1 MNLTKENL
9 EKLQKELA
17 FLKTTKR
24 REISLRIQSAKELGD
39 LSENA
44 EYNEAKEAQAL
55 NEAAIA
61 ELEKQIREAT
71 IVRETKSSRAQIGSS
86 IKVQGNKGIQE
97 FIIVSSNESNPLEGK
112 ISDESPLGMT
122 LLGHCAGDKVDLDLP
137 DKKVSYKILEVN

>member
-9 EKLQKELA
+9 EKLQKELD
-17 FLKTTKR
+17 FLKKSKR

-44 EYNEAKEAQAL
+44 EYNEAKEAQSL

-61 ELEKQIREAT
+61 ELEKQIREAI
-71 IVRETKSSRAQIGSS
+71 IVEESKSDKIQISS
-86 IKVQGNKGIQE
+86 NVKVQSAKGIQQ

-112 ISDESPLGMT
+112 ISDESPLGKVLMN
-122 LLGHCAGDKVDLDLP
+122 HCANDKVELELP
-137 DKKVSYKILEVN
+137 DKKVSYKILEVK

>member
-9 EKLQKELA
+9 EKLQKELD
-17 FLKTTKR
+17 FLKKSKR

-44 EYNEAKEAQAL
+44 EYNEAKEAQSL
-55 NEAAIA
+55 NEAAVA

-71 IVRETKSSRAQIGSS
+71 IVEESKSNKIQISS
-86 IKVQGNKGIQE
+86 SVKVQSAKGVQQ

-112 ISDESPLGMT
+112 ISDESPLGKVLMN
-122 LLGHCAGDKVDLDLP
+122 HCVNDKVELELP
-137 DKKVSYKILEVN
+137 DKKVNYKILEVK

>member
-9 EKLQKELA
+9 KKLQKELD
-17 FLKTTKR
+17 FLKKSKR

-44 EYNEAKEAQAL
+44 EYNEAKEAQFL

-71 IVRETKSSRAQIGSS
+71 IVEESKSDKIQISS
-86 IKVQGNKGIQE
+86 SVKLESAKGVQQ

-112 ISDESPLGMT
+112 ISDESPLGKVLMN
-122 LLGHCAGDKVDLDLP
+122 HCAGDKVELELP
-137 DKKVSYKILEVN
+137 DKKLGYKILEVK

>member
-9 EKLQKELA
+9 EKLQKKLD
-17 FLKTTKR
+17 FLKKPKR

-44 EYNEAKEAQAL
+44 EYNEAKEAQSL

-71 IVRETKSSRAQIGSS
+71 IIEESKSNKIQISS
-86 IKVQGNKGIQE
+86 NVKVQSVKGVQQ
-97 FIIVSSNESNPLEGK
+97 FTIVSSNESNPLEGK
-112 ISDESPLGMT
+112 ISDESPLGKI
-122 LLGHCAGDKVDLDLP
+122 LINHCAGDKVELELP
-137 DKKVSYKILEVN
+137 DQKVNYKILEVR